1 MKTIRRIYLYLTSA
15 ISLTAITWAIILLA
29 RLVLTKE
36 IGQGQI
42 TELASL
48 LAVIIVGL
56 PIFLFHWLMAQRLV
70 AKDEAER
77 ASIIRRIYFGVM
89 MAIGATPIISNI
101 YRLVDN
107 GLLALLGG
115 ARRNFYPYDLTT
127 AELLVAIIAWG
138 VVWFYLWR
146 QVQADNRLALARG
159 DYLGVRRLYL
169 FIFAQA
175 GLVMVSLG
183 AITLLQTLLESLA
196 TDINWRTPVANS
208 SAKLLVG
215 GVVWVGHWLLLQR
228 IFFTGGPAEE
238 RSVIRKIYLYLNIFV
253 FSVMAVFSASSLLK
267 RLIELTL
274 GAPPAEEPLL
284 VQLSDPIALLIVGG
298 ILWAYHWHVLRQDA
312 NQAPEIPRQATV
324 RRIYAYLV
332 AAIGLAVLLSGI
344 GGLLIILIDLL
355 TTPADIGLASY
366 REQIATFIA
375 MIIVGVP
382 VWLLPW
388 RKLQNL
394 ALTPPDTKSEGIAAV
409 EERRSTTRKVYL
421 YFYVL
426 VATLAVFGSAGWFVY
441 HILTALLGADL
452 PEDFITLV
460 LNALVISLL
469 AVGVW
474 VYHWQAIRRDG
485 QLEQADEANRLADVS
500 VVVIDGDEGKL
511 GQTIIAHLQNELPGI
526 QLKPV
531 ALTPQAVEAMAGQ
544 PFSTDIMNTA
554 NYVVGSWQ
562 ALTATEV
569 APAIEASPALKLAIP
584 KPEQNWV
591 WAGVKQ
597 RLPGYYA
604 EQAVR
609 GIKQSL
615 EGETVTFGQE
625 INPGI
630 IVMMIMGGIFAFLL
644 IAGGLIALINILI

>member
-1 MKTIRRIYLYLTSA
+1 MKTVRCIYLYLTSA
-15 ISLTAITWAIILLA
+15 ISLTAVTWAIILLA
-29 RLVLTKE
+29 RLVLSEE

-56 PIFLFHWLMAQRLV
+56 PVFLFHWLMAQRLA
-70 AKDEAER
+70 AKDEAEQ

-115 ARRNFYPYDLTT
+115 TRQDYYPYDLTT

-138 VVWFYLWR
+138 IVWFYLWR
-146 QVQADNRLALARG
+146 QVQADNQLALARS

-183 AITLLQTLLESLA
+183 AISLLQTLLESLA
-196 TDINWRTPVANS
+196 TDINWRTPVAHS
-208 SAKLLVG
+208 SAQLLVG

-228 IFFTGGPAEE
+228 IFFTGDPAEE
-238 RSVIRKIYLYLNIFV
+238 RSVIRKIYLYLNVFI

-267 RLIELTL
+267 RLIELAL
-274 GAPPAEEPLL
+274 GAPPAAEPLL
-284 VQLSDPIALLIVGG
+284 VQLSDPVSLLIVGSV
-298 ILWAYHWHVLRQDA
+298 LWAYHWHVLRQDA

-344 GGLLIILIDLL
+344 VGLLSILIDLL
-355 TTPADIGLASY
+355 TTPASIGLTYY

-375 MIIVGVP
+375 MIVVGVP

-394 ALTPPDTKSEGIAAV
+394 ALTPSTTETEDLAAV
-409 EERRSTTRKVYL
+409 EARRSTTRKIYL

-426 VATLAVFGSAGWFVY
+426 VAALAVFGSTGWFVY

-460 LNALVISLL
+460 LNALVIALL

-511 GQTIIAHLQNELPGI
+511 GQIIIAHLQHELPGI

-531 ALTPQAVEAMAGQ
+531 GLTPQAAEAMAGQ
-544 PFSTDIMNTA
+544 PFSAAVTNTA
-554 NYVVGSWQ
+554 DYVVGSWQ
-562 ALTATEV
+562 ALTASEV

-584 KPEQNWV
+584 ESKPNWV

-597 RLPGYYA
+597 RLPEYYA
-604 EQAVR
+604 EQTVR

-615 EGETVTFGQE
+615 EGEPVTFGQDV
-625 INPGI
+625 NLGGTVAAVVGGI
-630 IVMMIMGGIFAFLL
+630 IAFLF
-644 IAGGLIALINILI
+644 IAGGVIALVNILI